1 MQTPDPQQRLSVL
14 NLDSFLGLFLGS
26 LLVGKKHQNELNRNV
41 NLFYLVTLDE
51 VNLLDEGSWF
61 FGNKSRK

>member
-1 MQTPDPQQRLSVL
+1 MIKMLI
-14 NLDSFLGLFLGS
+14 
-26 LLVGKKHQNELNRNV
+26 
-41 NLFYLVTLDE
+41 LFYLVTLDE